1 MLTLSARYALAHPDA
16 VERTA
21 FDHGAVHSRVAEFF
35 VERDCDGP
43 AVDHD
48 LAKAEADYTAA
59 IALDP
64 MMPQPWYNR
73 GNLYLLA
80 DRYKDAIAD
89 FERELALNPQSAD
102 ARVGIGIAH
111 AKLGDYEAAWK
122 DFFIVTDEIHD
133 NNEAALANQKIMMDA
148 VKGKKK

>member
-1 MLTLSARYALAHPDA
+1 VARFYAGELERAILDYDKAIELSPSAEAYLDRAICYEAL
-16 VERTA
+16 
-21 FDHGAVHSRVAEFF
+21 
-35 VERDCDGP
+35 
-43 AVDHD
+43 HD
-48 LAKAEADYTAA
+48 LAKADADYTAA

-64 MMPQPWYNR
+64 MLPQPWYNR

-89 FERELALNPQSAD
+89 FEQELALNPQSAD